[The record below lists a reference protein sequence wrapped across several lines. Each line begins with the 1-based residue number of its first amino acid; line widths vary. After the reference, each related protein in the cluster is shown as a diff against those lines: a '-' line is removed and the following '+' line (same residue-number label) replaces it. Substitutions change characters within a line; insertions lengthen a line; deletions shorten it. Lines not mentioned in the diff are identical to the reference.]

1 LGTAGDYEARQRC
14 FFWKT
19 MSNQSPSMQ
28 NPSLLDS
35 VPQDAAEAI
44 VQSLACAIE
53 AKDFRIR
60 RHSER
65 VANYVKQL
73 ATAINLP
80 PEEQQLLQHGALLHD
95 IGNIGIADSILLK
108 PGGLSD
114 WEFEEVRMH
123 PIIGETICR
132 PLTTLRS
139 ILPLIRSHHEK
150 LDGSGYP
157 DALRGDQISLHVR
170 ILAVADV
177 YDTLRCDRAY
187 RGAFGH
193 AEAID
198 ILRREVARGWW
209 QAEIVDLI
217 EGITTPRGDFV
228 QD

>member
-1 LGTAGDYEARQRC
+1 
-14 FFWKT
+14 
-19 MSNQSPSMQ
+19 MSNEPEAAQSP
-28 NPSLLDS
+28 PSSAPL
-35 VPQDAAEAI
+35 DAAEAI
-44 VQSLACAIE
+44 VQALACAIE

-65 VANYVKQL
+65 VASYVGQIA
-73 ATAINLP
+73 ATIELSPA
-80 PEEQQLLQHGALLHD
+80 ECVTLQHGALLHD

-132 PLTTLRS
+132 PLSSLKN
-139 ILPLIRSHHEK
+139 IQPLIRSHHEK
-150 LDGSGYP
+150 MDGSGYP
-157 DALRGDQISLHVR
+157 DALSGDQIPLLVR

-193 AEAID
+193 IEAID

-209 QAEIVDLI
+209 QAEIVDLL
-217 EGITTPRGDFV
+217 EGITAPQGDFAPV
-228 QD
+228 